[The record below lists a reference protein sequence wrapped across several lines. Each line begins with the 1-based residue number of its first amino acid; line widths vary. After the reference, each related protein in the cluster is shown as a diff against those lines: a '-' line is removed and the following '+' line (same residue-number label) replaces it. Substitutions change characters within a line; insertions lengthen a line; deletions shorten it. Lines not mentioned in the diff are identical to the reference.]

1 MAANKRLL
9 KKEIHRICGAL
20 AGECVLAKIAIP
32 GINREKLNEIIYQL
46 SDLQGSA
53 LRLVNIDFPGSASS
67 YATRKEYV
75 VARRTYFKASYGR
88 LKDHFNVRVQEILR
102 EMNATVPDASTP
114 EERKVQMRY
123 LLEQGFAAEDK
134 DKSGK

>member
-32 GINREKLNEIIYQL
+32 GIDREKLNEIIYQL
-46 SDLQGSA
+46 ADLQESA
-53 LRLVNIDFPGSASS
+53 LRLVSVDFPGSASS

-75 VARRTYFKASYGR
+75 DARRAYFKASYAR
-88 LKDHFNVRVQEILR
+88 LKDHFNARVQEILR
-102 EMNATVPDASTP
+102 EMNATVPGASTP
-114 EERKVQMRY
+114 EERKAQMKH
-123 LLEQGFAAEDK
+123 LLELGFAEENK

>member
-32 GINREKLNEIIYQL
+32 GIDREKLNEIIYQL
-46 SDLQGSA
+46 ADLQASA
-53 LRLVNIDFPGSASS
+53 LRLVSVEFPRTPRSFDN
-67 YATRKEYV
+67 RKEYAD
-75 VARRTYFKASYGR
+75 ARRAYFKASFAKLR
-88 LKDHFNVRVQEILR
+88 EHFNARVQEILK

-114 EERKVQMRY
+114 EQRKAQMKHM
-123 LLEQGFAAEDK
+123 LELGFAEESK
-134 DKSGK
+134 

>member
-32 GINREKLNEIIYQL
+32 GIDREKLNEIIYQL
-46 SDLQGSA
+46 ADLQTSA
-53 LRLVNIDFPGSASS
+53 LRLVSVEFPRTPRSFDN
-67 YATRKEYV
+67 RKEYAD
-75 VARRTYFKASYGR
+75 ARRAYFKASFAKLR
-88 LKDHFNVRVQEILR
+88 EHFNARVQEILK

-114 EERKVQMRY
+114 EQRKAQMKHI
-123 LLEQGFAAEDK
+123 LELGFAEESK
-134 DKSGK
+134 

>member
-32 GINREKLNEIIYQL
+32 GIVREKLNEIIYQL
-46 SDLQGSA
+46 ADLQASA
-53 LRLVNIDFPGSASS
+53 LRLVSVEFPRTPRSFDN
-67 YATRKEYV
+67 RKEYAD
-75 VARRTYFKASYGR
+75 ARRAYFKASFAKLR
-88 LKDHFNVRVQEILR
+88 EHFNARVQEILK

-114 EERKVQMRY
+114 EQRKAQMKHI
-123 LLEQGFAAEDK
+123 LELGFAEESK
-134 DKSGK
+134 

>member
-32 GINREKLNEIIYQL
+32 GIDREKLNEIIYQL
-46 SDLQGSA
+46 ADLQASA
-53 LRLVNIDFPGSASS
+53 LRLVSVEFPRAPRSFDN
-67 YATRKEYV
+67 RKEYAD
-75 VARRTYFKASYGR
+75 ARRAYFKASFAKLR
-88 LKDHFNVRVQEILR
+88 EHFNARVQEILK

-114 EERKVQMRY
+114 EQRKAQMKHI
-123 LLEQGFAAEDK
+123 LELGFAEESK
-134 DKSGK
+134 

>member
-32 GINREKLNEIIYQL
+32 GIDREKLNEIIYQL
-46 SDLQGSA
+46 ADLQASA
-53 LRLVNIDFPGSASS
+53 LRLVSVEFPRPPRSFDN
-67 YATRKEYV
+67 RKEYAD
-75 VARRTYFKASYGR
+75 ARRAYFKASFAKLR
-88 LKDHFNVRVQEILR
+88 EHFNARVQEILK

-114 EERKVQMRY
+114 EQRKAQMKHI
-123 LLEQGFAAEDK
+123 LELGFAEESK
-134 DKSGK
+134 

>member
-32 GINREKLNEIIYQL
+32 GIDREKLNEIIYQL
-46 SDLQGSA
+46 ADLQASA
-53 LRLVNIDFPGSASS
+53 LRLVSVEFPRTPRSFDS
-67 YATRKEYV
+67 RKEYAD
-75 VARRTYFKASYGR
+75 ARRAYFKASFAKLR
-88 LKDHFNVRVQEILR
+88 EHFNARVQEILK

-114 EERKVQMRY
+114 EQRKAQMKHI
-123 LLEQGFAAEDK
+123 LELGFAEESK
-134 DKSGK
+134 

>member
-32 GINREKLNEIIYQL
+32 GIDREKLNEIIYQL
-46 SDLQGSA
+46 ADLQASA
-53 LRLVNIDFPGSASS
+53 LRLVSVEFPRTPRSFDN
-67 YATRKEYV
+67 RKEYAD
-75 VARRTYFKASYGR
+75 ARRAYFKASFAKLR
-88 LKDHFNVRVQEILR
+88 EHFNTRVQEILK

-114 EERKVQMRY
+114 EQRKAQMKHI
-123 LLEQGFAAEDK
+123 LELGFAEESK
-134 DKSGK
+134 

>member
-32 GINREKLNEIIYQL
+32 GIDREKLNEIIYQL
-46 SDLQGSA
+46 ADLQASA
-53 LRLVNIDFPGSASS
+53 LRLVSVEFPRTPRSFDN
-67 YATRKEYV
+67 RKEYAD
-75 VARRTYFKASYGR
+75 ARRAYFKASFAKLR
-88 LKDHFNVRVQEILR
+88 EHFNARVQDILK

-114 EERKVQMRY
+114 EQRKAQMKHI
-123 LLEQGFAAEDK
+123 LELGFAEESK
-134 DKSGK
+134 

>member
-32 GINREKLNEIIYQL
+32 GIDREKLNEIIYQL
-46 SDLQGSA
+46 AELQESA
-53 LRLVNIDFPGSASS
+53 LRLVSVDFPQTPKSFASK
-67 YATRKEYV
+67 KEYAD
-75 VARRTYFKASYGR
+75 ARRAYYKASFAKLR
-88 LKDHFNVRVQEILR
+88 EHFNNRVQQILK

-114 EERKVQMRY
+114 EERKAQMKHI
-123 LLEQGFAAEDK
+123 LELGFAEENSSK
-134 DKSGK
+134 G

>member
-32 GINREKLNEIIYQL
+32 GIDREKLNEIIYQL
-46 SDLQGSA
+46 ADLQASA
-53 LRLVNIDFPGSASS
+53 LRLVSVEFPRTPRSFDN
-67 YATRKEYV
+67 RKEYAD
-75 VARRTYFKASYGR
+75 ARRAYFKASFAKLR
-88 LKDHFNVRVQEILR
+88 EHFNARVQEILK

-114 EERKVQMRY
+114 EQRKAQMKHI
-123 LLEQGFAAEDK
+123 LELGFAEESK
-134 DKSGK
+134 

>member
-32 GINREKLNEIIYQL
+32 GIDREKLNEIIYQL
-46 SDLQGSA
+46 ADLQASA
-53 LRLVNIDFPGSASS
+53 LRLVSVEFPRTPRSFDN
-67 YATRKEYV
+67 RKEYAD
-75 VARRTYFKASYGR
+75 ARRAYLKASFAKLR
-88 LKDHFNVRVQEILR
+88 EHFNARVQEILK

-114 EERKVQMRY
+114 EQRKAQMKHI
-123 LLEQGFAAEDK
+123 LELGFAEESK
-134 DKSGK
+134 

>member
-32 GINREKLNEIIYQL
+32 GIDREKLNEIIYQL
-46 SDLQGSA
+46 ADLQASA
-53 LRLVNIDFPGSASS
+53 LRLVSVEFPRTPRSFVI
-67 YATRKEYV
+67 RKEYAD
-75 VARRTYFKASYGR
+75 ARRAYFKASFAKLR
-88 LKDHFNVRVQEILR
+88 EHFNARVQEILK

-114 EERKVQMRY
+114 EQRKAQMKHI
-123 LLEQGFAAEDK
+123 LELGFAEESK
-134 DKSGK
+134 

>member
-32 GINREKLNEIIYQL
+32 GIDREKLNEIIYQL
-46 SDLQGSA
+46 ADLQASA
-53 LRLVNIDFPGSASS
+53 LRLVSVEFPRTPRSFDN
-67 YATRKEYV
+67 RKEYTA
-75 VARRTYFKASYGR
+75 ARRAYFKASFAKLR
-88 LKDHFNVRVQEILR
+88 EHFNARVQEILK

-114 EERKVQMRY
+114 EQRKAQMKHI
-123 LLEQGFAAEDK
+123 LELGFAEESK
-134 DKSGK
+134 

>member
-32 GINREKLNEIIYQL
+32 GIDREKLNEIIYQL
-46 SDLQGSA
+46 ADLQASA
-53 LRLVNIDFPGSASS
+53 LRLVSVEFPRTPRSFDN
-67 YATRKEYV
+67 RKEYAD
-75 VARRTYFKASYGR
+75 ARRAYFKASFAKLR
-88 LKDHFNVRVQEILR
+88 EHFNARVQEILK

-114 EERKVQMRY
+114 EQRKAQMNHI
-123 LLEQGFAAEDK
+123 LELGFAEESK
-134 DKSGK
+134 